1 MKKLRELLPIDSDI
15 AIESIHSDSRCIKPN
30 SIFFCLDGLSVD
42 GHQFIEEAIYRGA
55 KCIVHTKEVNYSFQD
70 VIFFQTTNII
80 ARLNEVACK
89 FYDYPSQRLKMI
101 GVTGTNGKT
110 IVSTLIYQSL
120 NQFMPFGYIGTRHVL
135 FNDQFISYMYTTPEV
150 IFLQEH
156 LNKMVNANIQG
167 ACLEVSSHGLSL
179 GRVQGVDFD
188 IAVFTNL
195 SPDHLD
201 FHGNMEDYIQAKL
214 KLFSMMK
221 PGGVAIINR
230 DDELMYH
237 KISSVTKARVYSYGI
252 KNPAYLRAF
261 DVQLNIDHTSFKIM
275 YEEKTYTLKT
285 KLLGEFNIYHILASI
300 LTLLQFNLSIEVC
313 IQTIEKI
320 GTIEGRL
327 EAIKN
332 KHHLNIFVDN
342 GHTPV
347 HYQEVFSFASK
358 VSNQGRIIAVF
369 GCVGKREFKKRFE
382 IGQIADRYCD
392 HIILTEED
400 CRDEDPEKICKEIQE
415 GIKKATC
422 IVVTDR
428 ETAIYQAVETANPE
442 DIILII
448 GKGDEKTMIRKDGVE
463 PYIGDEQAVMNA
475 INEIYCE
482 DDFNE
487 FE

>member
-1 MKKLRELLPIDSDI
+1 M
-15 AIESIHSDSRCIKPN
+15 
-30 SIFFCLDGLSVD
+30 
-42 GHQFIEEAIYRGA
+42 
-55 KCIVHTKEVNYSFQD
+55 HTKEVNYSFQD

-167 ACLEVSSHGLSL
+167 VCLEVSSHGLSL
-179 GRVQGVDFD
+179 GRVQGFQFPD

-252 KNPAYLRAF
+252 KNPAYLR
-261 DVQLNIDHTSFKIM
+261 
-275 YEEKTYTLKT
+275 
-285 KLLGEFNIYHILASI
+285 LLMFN
-300 LTLLQFNLSIEVC
+300 
-313 IQTIEKI
+313 
-320 GTIEGRL
+320 
-327 EAIKN
+327 
-332 KHHLNIFVDN
+332 
-342 GHTPV
+342 
-347 HYQEVFSFASK
+347 
-358 VSNQGRIIAVF
+358 
-369 GCVGKREFKKRFE
+369 
-382 IGQIADRYCD
+382 
-392 HIILTEED
+392 
-400 CRDEDPEKICKEIQE
+400 
-415 GIKKATC
+415 
-422 IVVTDR
+422 
-428 ETAIYQAVETANPE
+428 
-442 DIILII
+442 
-448 GKGDEKTMIRKDGVE
+448 
-463 PYIGDEQAVMNA
+463 
-475 INEIYCE
+475 
-482 DDFNE
+482 
-487 FE
+487 